1 MEFCVDGQCCV
12 ITERAF
18 GYRGGVLRISA
29 NILSVLRMSTF
40 GCRYRGVISAA
51 QTEHDPHK
59 RGAVASRKLRKKNF
73 ASRLIGERIAG
84 RNYGINASYAQAGH
98 AKKLSQYRLF
108 LIAKYGRK
116 HFRECDARLR
126 RGLMSADAADRNAAI
141 FGIAGYRGMYLSVL

>member
-1 MEFCVDGQCCV
+1 MLCGF
-12 ITERAF
+12 R
-18 GYRGGVLRISA
+18 RISC
-29 NILSVLRMSTF
+29 RFRGCRTF

-59 RGAVASRKLRKKNF
+59 RGSGYIEKIAKNNF

-84 RNYGINASYAQAGH
+84 RNYGINASYAQEGH

-108 LIAKYGRK
+108 LIAEYVRK

-141 FGIAGYRGMYLSVL
+141 FGIAGYRGMYLCLSCEREGNK